1 LLKSLKVAVRHL
13 SLSWYEVEE
22 CIEMTLRYNRWI
34 KLLERTTRCISR
46 ISKEGKACTMTLGI
60 ESVELLEWEKDL
72 ASYF

>member
-1 LLKSLKVAVRHL
+1 
-13 SLSWYEVEE
+13 
-22 CIEMTLRYNRWI
+22 MTLRYNRWI